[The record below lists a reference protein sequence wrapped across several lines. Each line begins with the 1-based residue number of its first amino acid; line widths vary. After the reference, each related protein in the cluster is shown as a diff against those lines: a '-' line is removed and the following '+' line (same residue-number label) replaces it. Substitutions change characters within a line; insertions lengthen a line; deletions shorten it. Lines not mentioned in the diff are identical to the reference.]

1 MPSILYILVSP
12 ILLLISVALSFFAVL
27 TTTLAFSTLF
37 IRALLVYAE
46 LGAVLIRNQFAS
58 QHAYDTSLAPTT
70 LPPAF
75 VEGKQPRH
83 KSGRSSAGSGSN
95 AGSITPRVP
104 NTGLGVYS
112 GGGVVRDFEGVGG
125 GLEGTRHRG

>member
-58 QHAYDTSLAPTT
+58 QHAYETSLAPTT

-83 KSGRSSAGSGSN
+83 KSGRSSSGSN

-104 NTGLGVYS
+104 DTGLGVYS

-125 GLEGTRHRG
+125 GLEGTRNRG

>member
-58 QHAYDTSLAPTT
+58 QHAYETSLAPTT

-83 KSGRSSAGSGSN
+83 KSGRSRSGSN

-104 NTGLGVYS
+104 DTGLGVYS